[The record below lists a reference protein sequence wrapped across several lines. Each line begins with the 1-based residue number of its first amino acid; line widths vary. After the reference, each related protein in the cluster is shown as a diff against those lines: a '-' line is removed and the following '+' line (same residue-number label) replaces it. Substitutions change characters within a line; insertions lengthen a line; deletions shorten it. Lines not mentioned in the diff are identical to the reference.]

1 MCSNDDRRKKENI
14 MSAEAQE
21 SLDLLQEISQDSSL
35 KAVNNEG
42 LSTIAEFATA
52 ISAQELRVEELE
64 EQLKEAKR
72 ELRSLTDEK
81 LPQLLL
87 ELGVSEFK
95 LEDGTKVTVKNIY
108 GATIPAAR
116 REEAYQWLRDHG
128 HGDMIKNVIS
138 ASFGMGEDQLAQK
151 FKDTAKENGLI
162 CEQKMS
168 VHSQTLKGF
177 VRGEIEKGRDVPQ
190 DLFGVFV
197 SQRAVIKGD
206 KK

>member
-1 MCSNDDRRKKENI
+1 

-42 LSTIAEFATA
+42 LSTIAEFASA
-52 ISAQELRVEELE
+52 IAAQELRVEELE
-64 EQLKEAKR
+64 AQLKEAKR

-108 GATIPAAR
+108 GATIPAAL
-116 REEAYQWLRDHG
+116 REKAYQWLRDHG

-138 ASFGMGEDQLAQK
+138 ASFGMGEDHLAEK
-151 FKDTAKENGLI
+151 FKEAAKEKGLV
-162 CEQKMS
+162 CEQKQT

-177 VRGEIEKGRDVPQ
+177 VRGEIEEGRDVPQ

-197 SQRAVIKGD
+197 SQRAVIKGV
-206 KK
+206 K

>member
-1 MCSNDDRRKKENI
+1 MCS
-14 MSAEAQE
+14 EAQE

-35 KAVNNEG
+35 QAVNNEG

-128 HGDMIKNVIS
+128 HGDLIKNVIS

-177 VRGEIEKGRDVPQ
+177 VKGEIEKGRDVPQ

-197 SQRAVIKGD
+197 SQRAIIKGV
-206 KK
+206 K

>member
-1 MCSNDDRRKKENI
+1 

-197 SQRAVIKGD
+197 SQRAVIKGA
-206 KK
+206 K

>member
-1 MCSNDDRRKKENI
+1 MCS
-14 MSAEAQE
+14 EAQE

-35 KAVNNEG
+35 QAVNNEG

-197 SQRAVIKGD
+197 SQRAIIKGV
-206 KK
+206 K

>member
-1 MCSNDDRRKKENI
+1 

>member
-1 MCSNDDRRKKENI
+1 MG
-14 MSAEAQE
+14 AEAQE
-21 SLDLLQEISQDSSL
+21 SLDLLQQISQDSSL
-35 KAVNNEG
+35 QAVNNEG

-64 EQLKEAKR
+64 AQLKEAKK
-72 ELRSLTDEK
+72 ELRSLTDER

-108 GATIPAAR
+108 GATIPAAL
-116 REEAYQWLRDHG
+116 REKAYQWLRDHG
-128 HGDMIKNVIS
+128 HGDLIKNVIS
-138 ASFGMGEDQLAQK
+138 ASFGMGEDELAEK
-151 FKDTAKENGLI
+151 FKQAVNEKGLV
-162 CEQKMS
+162 CEQKQT
-168 VHSQTLKGF
+168 VHPQTLKGF
-177 VRGEIEKGRDVPQ
+177 VKSEIEEGRDVPQ

-197 SQRAVIKGD
+197 SQRAIIKGD